1 MQSKIQQIFATM
13 KNKILASIP
22 MPAQK
27 QKALENIC
35 SCRTPQMGGFI
46 EQCTACGQTAAH
58 FHSCGNRNCPVCQGA
73 QQAKWV
79 DKQLDNTLPVQYF
92 HVVFTLPSELNPL
105 VYSNQSVVYGI
116 LFKAASET
124 ILEMSADPKHLG
136 AQPGFTSV
144 LHTWGQNL
152 QFHPHLH
159 FIVTGGGISRD
170 KLKFVQSS
178 KKFFLPV
185 KAVSKKFKGKF
196 LYLLKK
202 ELESGNLHLSK
213 NDQDLAFEETRQTF
227 FNSLHNKDW
236 VVYTKKPFKTPS
248 HVIRY
253 LGRYTHRVAISD
265 ARIISFDLFSEVVS
279 FQWKDYKD
287 KNRKK
292 VMLLNATEFC
302 RRFMLH
308 VLPYG
313 FMKIRHYG
321 LLANRNR
328 EQRLSLCRRLLQKS
342 GLTAFPAKQDKDSLA
357 TQNVCASCGGLLEVI
372 LSTLRRQQICLPLTI

>member
-1 MQSKIQQIFATM
+1 M
-13 KNKILASIP
+13 KNKICSSIP
-22 MPAQK
+22 LPFQK
-27 QKALENIC
+27 QKTLEDIC

-46 EQCTACGQTAAH
+46 EQCSACGETVAH
-58 FHSCGNRNCPVCQGA
+58 FHSCGNRNCPVCQGV

-105 VYSNQSVVYGI
+105 VFSNQKALYGI

-124 ILEMSADPKHLG
+124 ILEMSADPEHLG

-159 FIVTGGGISRD
+159 FIVTGGGLSSD

-185 KAVSKKFKGKF
+185 KAVSKKFRGKF
-196 LYLLKK
+196 LCFLKQEFDSGKLYLPKSD
-202 ELESGNLHLSK
+202 E
-213 NDQDLAFEETRQTF
+213 DLAFEEPRQIF
-227 FNSLHNKDW
+227 FNRLYAQDW
-236 VVYTKKPFKTPS
+236 VVYTKKPFKTPV

-265 ARIISFDLFSEVVS
+265 SRIISFDPVSEAVS
-279 FQWKDYKD
+279 FHWKDYKD
-287 KNRKK
+287 NNRKK
-292 VMLLNATEFC
+292 IMTLSAVEFS

-308 VLPYG
+308 ILPSG

-321 LLANRNR
+321 LLGNRNR
-328 EQRLSLCRRLLQKS
+328 DQRLCLCRKLLAKAC
-342 GLTAFPAKQDKDSLA
+342 AFLPDVKQNKNSRP
-357 TQNVCASCGGLLEVI
+357 TQNVCIACGGLLEVV
-372 LSTLRRQQICLPLTI
+372 LRTLRRQQICLPLTT